1 MNLFL
6 DRTIEC
12 FQAHRFAEKDETDV
26 LDSDND
32 DLVLDHDV
40 QPE

>member
-6 DRTIEC
+6 DRAIEC

-26 LDSDND
+26 LDSDID
-32 DLVLDHDV
+32 DHVLDHDV
-40 QPE
+40 RSE